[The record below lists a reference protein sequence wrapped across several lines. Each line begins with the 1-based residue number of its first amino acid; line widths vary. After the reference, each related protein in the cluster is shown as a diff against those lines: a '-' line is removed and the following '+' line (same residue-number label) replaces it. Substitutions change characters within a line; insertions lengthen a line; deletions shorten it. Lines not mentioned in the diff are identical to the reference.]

1 MISAILAGLKVV
13 PWRAIGAGALV
24 VAAVFSA
31 WRITVWRDS
40 HVRALPEAR
49 QALEAEQACSAG
61 SECAL
66 RVAALTARQ
75 EEFNRQ
81 VATGYAQQL
90 EEISSRPPAPAVRL
104 CRPARQGGV
113 PGAGAASPADG
124 STGSGDVP
132 VEVGA
137 DIGRQLYEL
146 ADEADRETLKLRWLQ
161 EWNRGMAAPHINQ
174 D

>member
-1 MISAILAGLKVV
+1 MIPVPVLMGALGKV
-13 PWRAIGAGALV
+13 PWRAVAAGVLV

-66 RVAALTARQ
+66 RVAALVVRQ

-90 EEISSRPPAPAVRL
+90 EEISNRPVPVQPVRL
-104 CRPARQGGV
+104 CRPARQGGL
-113 PGAGAASPADG
+113 PGAGTARPADG
-124 STGSGDVP
+124 SAGSRDVP
-132 VEVGA
+132 LEIGA
-137 DIGRQLYEL
+137 DIAVELYRL
-146 ADEADRETLKLRWLQ
+146 ADDADREALKLKWLQ
-161 EWNRGMAAPHINQ
+161 EWNRALAAE
-174 D
+174 